1 MPFLPNRP
9 FPSHDRRSTEKLHY
23 STTGT
28 PTCPRLE
35 VPHLTLTVCS
45 PCLPCPSMPQSSKSM
60 PCPVCLLCFAD
71 SWYECGMIFCPP
83 RRIRVRI
90 QARHTAFVLASA
102 SVGQWSGLPLAGGV
116 VLDWHWPKI
125 IAPSS
130 MESWN
135 HGSMPLR
142 GSQVARMLGRQYQ
155 KTLPNATSPAPDHSV
170 VSRRKSLSTPLTCVY
185 CRIIKFL
192 GILLHF

>member
-1 MPFLPNRP
+1 
-9 FPSHDRRSTEKLHY
+9 
-23 STTGT
+23 
-28 PTCPRLE
+28 
-35 VPHLTLTVCS
+35 
-45 PCLPCPSMPQSSKSM
+45 M
-60 PCPVCLLCFAD
+60 PCHAMPSACFAD
-71 SWYECGMIFCPP
+71 SQYEYECGMSFCPP

-90 QARHTAFVLASA
+90 HARHTAFVLASA

-155 KTLPNATSPAPDHSV
+155 KALPNATSHAPDHSV
-170 VSRRKSLSTPLTCVY
+170 VSRGKSLSTPLT